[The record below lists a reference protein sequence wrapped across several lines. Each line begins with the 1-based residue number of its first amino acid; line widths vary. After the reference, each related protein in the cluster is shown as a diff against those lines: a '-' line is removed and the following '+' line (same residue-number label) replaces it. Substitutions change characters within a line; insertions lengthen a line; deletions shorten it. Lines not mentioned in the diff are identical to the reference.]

1 MAREKSIHPGIGMP
15 NDVTASDAVIVDL
28 PPTFRYPILRLHHL
42 LFATRFSPVPA
53 VLEFPSPKLLPAYP

>member
-1 MAREKSIHPGIGMP
+1 MP